1 MCFMNRFRMEVQGYT
16 FKVIFGMILILAVS
30 TGKFC

>member
-16 FKVIFGMILILAVS
+16 VKVIFGMILILTVS